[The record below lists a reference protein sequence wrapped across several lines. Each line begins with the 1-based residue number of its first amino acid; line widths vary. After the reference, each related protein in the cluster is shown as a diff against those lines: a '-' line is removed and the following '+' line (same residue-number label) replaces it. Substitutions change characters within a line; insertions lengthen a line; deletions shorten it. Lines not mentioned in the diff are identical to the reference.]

1 MNFRNYLLNPCNH
14 FKRKWVL
21 AITEAMKNIFA
32 LLLLTITT
40 CALGQVRPPVSTG
53 MGVGGINDDK
63 VELLPGA
70 DSLVIMIENGQDIRR
85 VINNVRFR
93 HKGSILYC
101 DLAIQNV
108 ASNVI
113 QAYGHVKVVQGDTIT
128 VTGDTLLYYGDTR
141 LAVVSGR
148 KAVLTDKK
156 RTLTSRKLEYDMANG
171 LAYYRVPGR
180 TVDSANVLTSKEGIY
195 NTRSKVFDYY
205 RDVKLVN
212 KDYTLSTDTL
222 IYNSITK
229 WSYFNGPTK
238 IVNKDGT
245 LLAKRGQY
253 NTETGES
260 SFSTRT
266 KVVNNSYT
274 LTGDSLFYD
283 SQKML
288 GFAKGN
294 VEIFAKEDNTL
305 LTGDEGIYR
314 GEEGFSKVFGH
325 ALVKSIV
332 SQDTLYIRADTLY
345 SIENKSDSTRKLIG
359 DRNVYI
365 FKSDFQGRC
374 DSVRYDTADSSI
386 LFFREPILWGSN
398 YQMEADSISAFIV
411 NNKINRMLLRKD
423 AFVISEDTLV
433 AQFNQVK
440 GRTIVA
446 RFDSASQ
453 LQKVLVDGNG
463 QSAYYALDDDMKL
476 IGLNRVECG
485 NMNLQFV
492 DNRVK
497 RIAFIGSPVGSLIPP
512 QNIKAPQRQLEG
524 FNWRIGEKPT
534 LSQTTWANEV
544 KSPLPTVPKSMPPHT
559 VKNSEKP
566 K

>member
-1 MNFRNYLLNPCNH
+1 M
-14 FKRKWVL
+14 WVL
-21 AITEAMKNIFA
+21 AITEAMKYTLA

-40 CALGQVRPPVSTG
+40 CALGQGRPTAA
-53 MGVGGINDDK
+53 MGPGGTAEDK

-70 DSLVIMIENGQDIRR
+70 DSLTLLTENGQDIRR

-108 ASNVI
+108 ASNLI

-128 VTGDTLLYYGDTR
+128 VTGDTLLYYGNTR
-141 LAVVSGR
+141 LAIVSGR

-212 KDYTLSTDTL
+212 KDYTLTTDTL
-222 IYNSITK
+222 VYNSITK

-245 LLAKRGQY
+245 LLARRGQY
-253 NTETGES
+253 NTESGQS
-260 SFSTRT
+260 SFRTRT
-266 KVVNNSYT
+266 QVVNESYT

-325 ALVKSIV
+325 ALVKSVV

-345 SIENKSDSTRKLIG
+345 SIENKVDSTRKLIG

-374 DSVRYDTADSSI
+374 DSVRYDTSDSSI

-433 AQFNQVK
+433 EQYNQVK
-440 GRTIVA
+440 GRTINA
-446 RFDSASQ
+446 YFDSTSQ
-453 LQKVLVDGNG
+453 LQRVLVDGNG
-463 QSAYYALDDDMKL
+463 QSAYYALDEDMKL
-476 IGLNRVECG
+476 IGLNKVECG

-492 DNRVK
+492 DSRIK
-497 RIAFIGSPVGSLIPP
+497 RIAFIGRPVGSLIPP
-512 QNIKAPQRQLEG
+512 QNIKGPERQLEG

-534 LSQTTWANEV
+534 LLETTWVIPGPVATPA
-544 KSPLPTVPKSMPPHT
+544 KKGMPATVR
-559 VKNSEKP
+559 NSDKVEKE
-566 K
+566 